1 MLDLT
6 PPEGSIYL
14 GDDLEEGY
22 LVTVSQEGPVGSREL
37 FSAYEPTEEEAE
49 ATLVRELV
57 WRRRA
62 LEDFETF
69 WTTADVTELTAL
81 TSMEHMAAQQLIID
95 EEQVSARV
103 YPASQASW
111 AVDIFFGSLDY
122 DDVPVS
128 LCQYFDDW
136 TTAAGFAVWCST
148 HLGD

>member
-22 LVTVSQEGPVGSREL
+22 LVTISQETPIGSREL
-37 FSAYEPTEEEAE
+37 FSAFEPTNEEAE
-49 ATLVRELV
+49 ETLVRELV

-62 LEDFETF
+62 LDDFETF

-81 TSMEHMAAQQLIID
+81 ASMDQMAEQQLVIND
-95 EEQVSARV
+95 DDVSARV
-103 YPASQASW
+103 YPAGQGAW

-122 DDVPVS
+122 DDVPLS

-148 HLGD
+148 HLSS